1 MRFDDHRPLPFVP
14 GRVDAWTAI
23 LPCFLAFWGVVQ
35 VYSATVVTGAEALS
49 NHYLAKQL
57 VFSLA
62 GIAAMIGVT
71 RLDYRKIGRPR
82 VVYALLIAT
91 IVLLVLVHIEPIGAR
106 RGGASR
112 WIDLGFTKFQPSE
125 FAKAVVVI
133 FLASSIAR
141 KGEEKMATGRFG
153 ILPHLLIPGI
163 IVGLFMTQ
171 PDFGSTAILCL
182 MIAVMLFV
190 GGARISHLLMLAA
203 PALAAGA
210 AAIITAPYRL
220 KRILSFLNPWAD
232 PRGSGYQAIE
242 SLVAVGSGGL
252 WGRGLGDGRQKL
264 KYLPEIH
271 TDFIFSNI
279 AEEAGLIG
287 VAITMILFSI
297 LVIRGMRIARRAP
310 DPFGRYLAWGVSSLL
325 GLEIVLNLGVVMSL
339 LPTKGLALPFLSY
352 GGTSVVISFML
363 VGLLLSVS
371 RWSEP
376 ESAR

>member
-1 MRFDDHRPLPFVP
+1 MHFDDHRPLPFVP
-14 GRVDAWTAI
+14 GRVDAWTAV
-23 LPCFLAFWGVVQ
+23 LPCLLAFWGVVM

-57 VFSLA
+57 LFSLV

-71 RLDYRKIGRPR
+71 RLDYRKLGRPR
-82 VVYALLIAT
+82 NVYLLLFATVVM
-91 IVLLVLVHIEPIGAR
+91 LVLVHVEPFGSR

-112 WIDLGFTKFQPSE
+112 WIDLGITSFQPSE

-153 ILPHLLIPGI
+153 IWPHLVIPGVV
-163 IVGLFMTQ
+163 VGLFMTQ

-182 MIAVMLFV
+182 IIAVMLFV

-203 PALAAGA
+203 PAIALGA
-210 AAIITAPYRL
+210 AAVITAPYRL
-220 KRILSFLNPWAD
+220 KRILAFLNPWAD
-232 PRGSGYQAIE
+232 PRGSGYQVIE
-242 SLVAVGSGGL
+242 SLVAVGSGGV

-287 VAITMILFSI
+287 VAITMVLFAI

-376 ESAR
+376 ESSR

>member
-14 GRVDAWTAI
+14 GRVDPWTAV
-23 LPCFLAFWGVVQ
+23 LPCLLAFWGVVM

-57 VFSLA
+57 LFSLA
-62 GIAAMIGVT
+62 GVVAMVVVT
-71 RLDYRKIGRPR
+71 RIDYRKLGKPR
-82 VVYALLIAT
+82 FVYLLLFAT
-91 IVLLVLVHIEPIGAR
+91 VALLVLVHIEPFGAR

-112 WIDLGFTKFQPSE
+112 WIDLGFTSFQPSE
-125 FAKAVVVI
+125 LAKAVVVI
-133 FLASSIAR
+133 FLASSVAR
-141 KGEEKMATGRFG
+141 KGEEKMSTWRFG
-153 ILPHLLIPGI
+153 IAPHLLIPGVV
-163 IVGLFMTQ
+163 VGLFMTQ

-182 MIAVMLFV
+182 IIGVMLYV
-190 GGARISHLLMLAA
+190 GGARISHLVLLAA
-203 PALAAGA
+203 PALVGAA

-220 KRILSFLNPWAD
+220 KRILAFWNPWAD
-232 PRGSGYQAIE
+232 PRGSGYQVIE
-242 SLVAVGSGGL
+242 SLVAVGSGGV

-287 VAITMILFSI
+287 VAITMVLFAI